1 MVAFSRSLH
10 SAGKALPDALVK
22 DLLKSLRSGLQD
34 KALSVQRASAKTFIA
49 LHLHTPVLQL
59 QPTLDM
65 VAPLSFKSL
74 ETADHLTRRAFSRM
88 LAHFLA
94 ATQVP
99 GSGVVPESSKK
110 SKPEAEDQSGEPT
123 VMTSVA
129 EDRASKTL
137 FTTQEMLKYL
147 SIPYNK
153 QQSPRKLR
161 NAIIDAYATLF
172 TTLGGEY
179 VEARYEEI
187 VKHIM
192 DEIVIPQRGGRYEV
206 LATRQ
211 AAKILLRDL
220 VGERLLS
227 EPGQVSAIR
236 ELTLNY
242 LKKWQP
248 TLLPGQPRINKN
260 VLIVSLHEIAGLLE
274 QLGNAP
280 AQIIELL
287 AEPLVRLLAHES
299 YSVRLSTAF
308 TLRRF
313 CTTNPSQLP
322 RLLGVLIADIEK
334 DLNLLSSPTAPTE
347 VAPRLVGKAFGLSAL
362 IAVSPVRPLY
372 VSHDVPTK
380 VFDLAVSLLKR
391 AGDHEIPQAS
401 TEIQV
406 AWYLM
411 TGLMSLGPSFVKLHL
426 PQLLVL
432 WRNALP
438 KPSNKD
444 TSVGERGEAEWNFLL
459 LVRECALSSALNF
472 LNHNHSLVNID
483 VARRLA
489 TLFTNTLNYVNGFA
503 TAYAEALREQANS
516 PNPSPI
522 FTTRPSLV
530 DREATLRRRVL
541 QCFTV
546 LGPSSATES
555 TQPAL
560 LQAAITVFAD
570 PENYSGSG
578 AQAAI
583 AAQAGNFVGIW
594 HSADG
599 YAFGVTSLARAR
611 DDYGK
616 NGEED
621 EGEEGWLN
629 RDKVEIE
636 LEGQLS
642 RPILGSLEHD
652 FLPLLAAQQPLSS
665 PTPAPAQTGVIDAG
679 LSLFSIL
686 FPHQNL
692 EGQVQ
697 SLATLSSHMRSS
709 KLEKNPGRKQAVI
722 VNTVTALRKTLKGVE
737 GAGGKARKVVGSAQV
752 SEMIR
757 SLLQVRLSIYYWDWS
772 AMLKSQIGRYL

>member
-236 ELTLNY
+236 ELTVNY

>member
-334 DLNLLSSPTAPTE
+334 DLNLLSSPTAPKE

-459 LVRECALSSALNF
+459 LVRECALSAALNF

-652 FLPLLAAQQPLSS
+652 FLPLLAAQQLLSS

>member
-1 MVAFSRSLH
+1 M
-10 SAGKALPDALVK
+10 
-22 DLLKSLRSGLQD
+22 
-34 KALSVQRASAKTFIA
+34 
-49 LHLHTPVLQL
+49 
-59 QPTLDM
+59 
-65 VAPLSFKSL
+65 
-74 ETADHLTRRAFSRM
+74 
-88 LAHFLA
+88 
-94 ATQVP
+94 
-99 GSGVVPESSKK
+99 
-110 SKPEAEDQSGEPT
+110 
-123 VMTSVA
+123 
-129 EDRASKTL
+129 
-137 FTTQEMLKYL
+137 
-147 SIPYNK
+147 
-153 QQSPRKLR
+153 
-161 NAIIDAYATLF
+161 
-172 TTLGGEY
+172 
-179 VEARYEEI
+179 
-187 VKHIM
+187 
-192 DEIVIPQRGGRYEV
+192 
-206 LATRQ
+206 
-211 AAKILLRDL
+211 
-220 VGERLLS
+220 
-227 EPGQVSAIR
+227 
-236 ELTLNY
+236 
-242 LKKWQP
+242 
-248 TLLPGQPRINKN
+248 
-260 VLIVSLHEIAGLLE
+260 
-274 QLGNAP
+274 
-280 AQIIELL
+280 
-287 AEPLVRLLAHES
+287 RLLAHES

-334 DLNLLSSPTAPTE
+334 DLNLLSSPTAPKE

-459 LVRECALSSALNF
+459 LVRECALSAALNF

>member
-334 DLNLLSSPTAPTE
+334 DLNLLSSPTAPKE

>member
-236 ELTLNY
+236 ELTVNY

-334 DLNLLSSPTAPTE
+334 DLNLLSSPTAPKE

>member
-236 ELTLNY
+236 ELTVNY

-334 DLNLLSSPTAPTE
+334 DLNLLSSPTAPKE

-652 FLPLLAAQQPLSS
+652 FLPLLDAQQPLSS

-679 LSLFSIL
+679 LALFSIL
-686 FPHQNL
+686 FPHQNI

-722 VNTVTALRKTLKGVE
+722 VNTVTALRKILKGVE

>member
-236 ELTLNY
+236 ELTVNY

-334 DLNLLSSPTAPTE
+334 DLNLLSSPTAPKE

-722 VNTVTALRKTLKGVE
+722 VNTVTALRKILKGVE